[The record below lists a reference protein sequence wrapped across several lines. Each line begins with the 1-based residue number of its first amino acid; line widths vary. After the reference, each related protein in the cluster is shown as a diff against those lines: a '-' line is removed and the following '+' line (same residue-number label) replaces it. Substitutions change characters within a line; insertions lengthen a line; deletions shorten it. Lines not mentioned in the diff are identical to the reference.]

1 MVYRQCKVDFLAI
14 DHNKSQSKLSI
25 QMTKVAEAESPADP
39 EKIVVESEKL
49 EELDLHE
56 KV

>member
-14 DHNKSQSKLSI
+14 DHNKSQSI